1 MERDELLG
9 LFFCLI
15 SLWIP
20 RARKLG
26 ILWHDSGYMKKQS
39 WEYFVCWIPF
49 WLFGLGVCQS
59 TKWIHHN
66 IHARQTCPVN
76 IGMYNSITFH
86 GCACTPKIVIMFTA
100 ASTLWGFD
108 LYIEHPLHI
117 NSVTIYLI
125 YEYHNSQCFIYSIW
139 CKDICA
145 WSSTRTQSLYAWH
158 LFLYWN

>member
-39 WEYFVCWIPF
+39 WEYIVCWIPF

-59 TKWIHHN
+59 TKWINHN
-66 IHARQTCPVN
+66 IHARQTWPVN
-76 IGMYNSITFH
+76 FGMYNSITF
-86 GCACTPKIVIMFTA
+86 PV
-100 ASTLWGFD
+100 WGFD
-108 LYIEHPLHI
+108 LYIGHLLHI

-125 YEYHNSQCFIYSIW
+125 YEYHNSQRFIYSIW